1 MVFFNRR
8 PYERRSSEREVVNS
22 NPGPPGPSTKV
33 FKKSGEI
40 MLAVKPLSQF
50 RSLGRNIKPLALFSF
65 ILVLQLEGDVKEPVT
80 LFEKSRGRRP
90 RRQGLYI

>member
-1 MVFFNRR
+1 MYSSSFTKAGRGGSHAMVFFNRR

-50 RSLGRNIKPLALFSF
+50 G
-65 ILVLQLEGDVKEPVT
+65 
-80 LFEKSRGRRP
+80 
-90 RRQGLYI
+90 